1 MRSLNGSHPLVQNK
15 QEKQTRRGIQKGV
28 RPETY
33 REAVVDVFGAGLSH
47 AGICQVHLIKYD
59 RLERQRDYG
68 Q

>member
-1 MRSLNGSHPLVQNK
+1 M
-15 QEKQTRRGIQKGV
+15 RRGIQKGV